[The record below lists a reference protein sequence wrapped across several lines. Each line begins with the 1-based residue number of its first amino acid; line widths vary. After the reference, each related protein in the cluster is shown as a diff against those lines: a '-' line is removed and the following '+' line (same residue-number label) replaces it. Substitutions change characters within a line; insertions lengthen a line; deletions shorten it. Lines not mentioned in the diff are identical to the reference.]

1 MYKIRSPP
9 FRKTNKNYEME
20 EWTLKNDYKRNFFLV
35 KRDSKTNEYKYYLRP
50 MGKTVEVDK
59 EVFNVCYNSYKK
71 QYRDNKKDYEA
82 GLVSLDE
89 VVQNHAYIDMIPDN
103 KSSILIANEK
113 LLSILDEI
121 NQLDSNDKELITNL
135 LIREKTERELAK
147 QLNVSQNAINKRK
160 NNILNKLRKKLT
172 E

>member
-1 MYKIRSPP
+1 M
-9 FRKTNKNYEME
+9 
-20 EWTLKNDYKRNFFLV
+20 KNDYNRNFFLV

-50 MGKTVEVDK
+50 MGKIVEVDK
-59 EVFNVCYNSYKK
+59 EVFKVCYNSYKK
-71 QYRDNKKDYEA
+71 QYRDNKRDYEA

-89 VVQNHAYIDMIPDN
+89 VVQNHAYIDMIPDY
-103 KSSILIANEK
+103 KSSVPITNEK

-121 NQLDSNDKELITNL
+121 NQLDSNDKKLITNL
-135 LIREKTERELAK
+135 LIKEKTERELAK

-172 E
+172 D